1 MPTIQALNYNLFQP
15 LKLEINM
22 HATIPKPA
30 MATKFD
36 QVLEDIADYVMNTT
50 IDSHEAFETARLCLM
65 DALGCG
71 ILALNFP
78 ACSKLLGPVV
88 PHAFLPNGAR
98 VPGTNYELDPVQ
110 AAFNIGTMIRWLDFN
125 DTWLAAEWG
134 HPSDNLGAILAVAD
148 YVSRTRQAAGKS
160 ALLMNDV
167 LISMIKAYEIQGILA
182 LKNSFNRQGLDH
194 VILVKLASSAL
205 AAVLLGANK
214 TQLLNTLSQ
223 VFVDGQSLRTYR
235 HAPNTGSRKS
245 WAAGD
250 AGARAVRLALI
261 SLTDEMGYPAAL
273 SAPKWGFYD
282 ASFAG
287 ATFEMARPFKSY
299 VIEHVLFK
307 LAFPA
312 EFHAQTAVEAAIRL
326 HAQYKHRLHEIK
338 SIDIITHESAMRIIH
353 KTGVLHNP
361 ADRDH
366 CLQYM
371 VAVALLF
378 GELRA
383 EHYEDDIAR
392 NPLIDALRAKMQ
404 VRENLQFSRDY
415 LNPQKRAITNSV
427 QLKFNDDSASEMIE
441 IAYPVGHKV
450 RRDEGIPILQDKFKR
465 NLSTRFPSKKIDAM
479 IACMQDTKTLG
490 AMSVSDFMSLWCVT

>member
-312 EFHAQTAVEAAIRL
+312 EFHAQTAAEAAISL
-326 HAQYKHRLHEIK
+326 SSEIK
-338 SIDIITHESAMRIIH
+338 GKIQDIQEIKIHTQEPGVRIIS
-353 KTGVLHNP
+353 KKGPLNNY

-366 CLQYM
+366 CIEYI
-371 VAVALLF
+371 VAWCLLNGNLDSNSYSDISASDKNIDKLRDLTNTVEDQAYTEKYYDLDERAIPNRVIVTMKT
-378 GELRA
+378 GEVFEKEVIYPLGHKNRRA
-383 EHYEDDIAR
+383 ESLSFLKGKFQNSI
-392 NPLIDALRAKMQ
+392 
-404 VRENLQFSRDY
+404 ENLNIKSDELMKFYDEKNLDSINIYDL
-415 LNPQKRAITNSV
+415 LNCIYK
-427 QLKFNDDSASEMIE
+427 
-441 IAYPVGHKV
+441 
-450 RRDEGIPILQDKFKR
+450 
-465 NLSTRFPSKKIDAM
+465 
-479 IACMQDTKTLG
+479 
-490 AMSVSDFMSLWCVT
+490 